1 MPHVFFSQA
10 LANIHDRIWTEPNNK
25 PNFRKSMATWERKFY
40 SIDGEE
46 VEGNLEAATAELPER
61 LAAKYP
67 DAVYRGEG
75 VVTRTAGMR

>member
-40 SIDGEE
+40 GIDGEE
-46 VEGNLEAATAELPER
+46 VEGNLEADAAELPER

-67 DAVYRGEG
+67 DAVYCGEG
-75 VVTRTAGMR
+75 IVTRVQRMR